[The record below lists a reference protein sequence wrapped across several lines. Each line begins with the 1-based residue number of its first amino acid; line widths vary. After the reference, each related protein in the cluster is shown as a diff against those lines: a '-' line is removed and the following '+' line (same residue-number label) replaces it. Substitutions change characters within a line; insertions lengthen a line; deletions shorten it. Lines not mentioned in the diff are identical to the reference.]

1 MLFSQQ
7 DKNRLKNHLFKILS
21 SIKGVI
27 SITLVGS
34 FWTKKNLNDF
44 SDVDIVIILE
54 EFNQHKYNECINKIS
69 KINLKKFNLGNLKL
83 LINPTFGPL
92 KFNDHQSIV
101 FHTMIYSKQSH
112 IEHVITAFNK
122 MGKSRYY
129 KGVLLKNFS
138 CW

>member
-54 EFNQHKYNECINKIS
+54 EFNQHKYNYMTWQTY
-69 KINLKKFNLGNLKL
+69 LF
-83 LINPTFGPL
+83 
-92 KFNDHQSIV
+92 D
-101 FHTMIYSKQSH
+101 SKQCQKKYFYKTLMPFYTKFEETVR
-112 IEHVITAFNK
+112 EHNAF
-122 MGKSRYY
+122 
-129 KGVLLKNFS
+129 LL
-138 CW
+138 